1 MKPANIFT
9 AAPRVLVLTLPLV
22 LASCANMPGFMN
34 DSRDSENYYSQP
46 PLATTS
52 TSTAVHKSHTQHV
65 ASKAKVPTTKMVEP
79 GVSTVVMP
87 KSASTT
93 PSAAPVDGPMVP
105 GTAPS
110 LGN

>member
-1 MKPANIFT
+1 MKSANIFT
-9 AAPRVLVLTLPLV
+9 AAPRILVVTLPLV

-52 TSTAVHKSHTQHV
+52 SGTTAHKSHAQHV
-65 ASKAKVPTTKMVEP
+65 APKAKVPTTKMVEP

-87 KSASTT
+87 KSASVM

-105 GTAPS
+105 GNAPS